1 MASREVTRVLLH
13 ALGSA
18 IAQFSYHSASYIPGL
33 RDEGYMLQSL
43 VQGLEFT
50 VGIWHV

>member
-1 MASREVTRVLLH
+1 MASREVIRVLLH
-13 ALGSA
+13 ALGPA
-18 IAQFSYHSASYIPGL
+18 IAQISYHPASCIPGL
-33 RDEGYMLQSL
+33 RDESHMLPSL